1 MFIAPSLTRIRCD
14 GSIVRAIARRCYEN
28 SGKQRKN
35 SGRSRCFIDPRTARG
50 PGFLPRTRYRALII
64 FRQKQQKQREPQS
77 AAHLCILGDAAD
89 RRRMPVSRRL
99 KAAVAQLGPIHLADS
114 RASVVKR
121 LMAMMREAHASGA
134 RFVVFPELALT
145 TFFPRWWMTDQAEID
160 RFFERDMPN
169 AETRPLFEL
178 AKELGVGFYLGY
190 AELTREKGEL
200 HRYNTSI
207 LVERDGRII
216 GRYRKIHLPGHFEH
230 LPTAPF
236 QHLEKRYF
244 DVGNEGF
251 RVWRAFDAVVGMC
264 ICNDRRWPETWRVMG
279 LQGVEIVALGYNT
292 PIENIHHREPEHL
305 RMFHHLLSLQAG
317 AYQNAAWVLAAAKC
331 GAEDGFAMIGGSAI
345 VAPTGEIAARA
356 LSEEDEVIAVDLNL
370 ELGDYLRRTV
380 FNFEKHRRVEHY
392 GLITER
398 TGARTEA

>member
-1 MFIAPSLTRIRCD
+1 L
-14 GSIVRAIARRCYEN
+14 
-28 SGKQRKN
+28 
-35 SGRSRCFIDPRTARG
+35 
-50 PGFLPRTRYRALII
+50 
-64 FRQKQQKQREPQS
+64 
-77 AAHLCILGDAAD
+77 
-89 RRRMPVSRRL
+89 SRRL

-121 LMAMMREAHASGA
+121 LTTMMREAHASGA

-160 RFFERDMPN
+160 RFFEREMPN
-169 AETRPLFEL
+169 AETRPLFDL

-190 AELTREKGEL
+190 AEMTQEKGEGR
-200 HRYNTSI
+200 HYNTSI
-207 LVERDGRII
+207 LVEREGRIM
-216 GRYRKIHLPGHFEH
+216 GRYRKIHLPGHAEH
-230 LPTAPF
+230 LPQAPF

-251 RVWRAFDAVVGMC
+251 KVWRAFGAVVGMC

-292 PIENIHHREPEHL
+292 PIANIHHREPEHL

-331 GAEDGFAMIGGSAI
+331 GAEDGFAMVGGSAI

-356 LSEEDEVIAVDLNL
+356 LSEEDEVIAVDLDL

-380 FNFEKHRRVEHY
+380 FNFEKHRRIEHY
-392 GLITER
+392 RPITER
-398 TGARTEA
+398 TGARTEV